1 MIAVD
6 PSKTSGNDR
15 YRAAEIDCLHQA
27 DLADYPDIFIP
38 ITLGKRVQTH
48 YIQGSPDAGRPP
60 APAKPPTPG
69 RISSSIWGATDHRLR
84 TDQRA
89 NDSQR

>member
-27 DLADYPDIFIP
+27 DLADFPDTFILHP
-38 ITLGKRVQTH
+38 DNARQNPYGLHAVIAVAVRRVLL
-48 YIQGSPDAGRPP
+48 AV
-60 APAKPPTPG
+60 
-69 RISSSIWGATDHRLR
+69 
-84 TDQRA
+84 
-89 NDSQR
+89 